1 MRARRGVGCVIGVD
15 LSARKPRKI
24 EFAEVPG
31 PWTLLLD
38 RLRPR
43 KSRRYR
49 LPSLPSILLN
59 ATILYSESRLRA
71 SARLVDVYLKPPLE
85 RVGLL
90 QWNRIDSIV
99 QQGYEH
105 AQEVLDRPEA
115 RSRLDAIAGA
125 RVTA

>member
-1 MRARRGVGCVIGVD
+1 
-15 LSARKPRKI
+15 
-24 EFAEVPG
+24 VPG

-43 KSRRYR
+43 KSRRFH
-49 LPSLPSILLN
+49 LPSLSSILLN
-59 ATILYSESRLRA
+59 ATILYSESRLPV
-71 SARLVDVYLKPPLE
+71 SARLVDVHFKPPLE

-105 AQEVLDRPEA
+105 AQGVLARPEV
-115 RSRLDAIAGA
+115 RRRLDAVAGG